1 MDKLTDLLKRS
12 GVITEAQLDLA
23 IQKQRVLGGTPS
35 LYLLADGLIAED
47 VLQSFLAQVYPL
59 PEGCRY
65 DADPQPEALGL
76 LDRDR
81 AARLQ
86 VIPVNVESDT
96 LFVLAVTPDNEEMI
110 REVRKRSGIDQVV
123 ACPVNELRFLWHL
136 EQWYGI
142 DTPEYLRPAMDRLF
156 AEDGAPAKSQAT
168 SGAQADELLYD
179 PMAGLGTGLSDQG
192 LMAQIP
198 MSAGTDSAEE
208 IIPILD
214 EELPLLI
221 VESPEEAAAADQL
234 EASASKGPLGE
245 GLDPLPLEDMEK
257 ALSAVQSLDDLYRV
271 FLRFGAPY
279 LDSLVVFKVQGDQ
292 VSGWRAAGPTVDSS
306 AAKTIVEPVDSAQI
320 FAPAAGAG
328 PVVLTDRPKPG
339 DQALAG
345 KLGASENQTIVSDA
359 VSVRGRAVLLVCGA
373 LSEQAAP
380 DQVAAELHTLC
391 ALASGAVVR
400 IIVKKKKGA

>member
-86 VIPVNVESDT
+86 VIPVKVESDT

-168 SGAQADELLYD
+168 SGPQADELLYD

-279 LDSLVVFKVQGDQ
+279 LDYLQRVPRWIPKLRVQYEPSGLQPRSLRQ
-292 VSGWRAAGPTVDSS
+292 VLRVERAGILNLVLMIGLAILKE
-306 AAKTIVEPVDSAQI
+306 AA
-320 FAPAAGAG
+320 
-328 PVVLTDRPKPG
+328 
-339 DQALAG
+339 
-345 KLGASENQTIVSDA
+345 N
-359 VSVRGRAVLLVCGA
+359 
-373 LSEQAAP
+373 
-380 DQVAAELHTLC
+380 LHLF
-391 ALASGAVVR
+391 
-400 IIVKKKKGA
+400 